1 MWKEMATGSHTTR
14 AALRP
19 FLALILVLAALP
31 AATASGETHANT
43 RVIAS
48 LNAERAEHGLPP
60 VTENPAWSAK
70 CKTHNA
76 FEARNGVIAHI
87 EDPALAGYSAAGA
100 WAGEHSVLGLG
111 SWANGNP
118 FATAPIHL
126 IQLMSPLLARTG
138 VDESKGHVCM
148 TTWPGYAFERFN
160 GKSPRI
166 FSVPGDGATG
176 VPAAER
182 GRELPFTPADVVG
195 LHGRSTGF
203 NLMVYATGVDGAT
216 LASASL
222 TGPAGNEV
230 ALRTI
235 DTRNDK
241 LGPYMPPGSAFLI
254 PVKPLAPGTRYT
266 AHVTFDAEGT
276 TLRRTWQFT
285 TASGRGESRT
295 AP

>member
-1 MWKEMATGSHTTR
+1 MAIRSLTTR

-19 FLALILVLAALP
+19 LLVLILVVAVLP
-31 AATASGETHANT
+31 AAARAGGT
-43 RVIAS
+43 RTSARAIAS

-70 CKTHNA
+70 CRTHNA
-76 FEARNGVIAHI
+76 FEARNGVIAHG

-100 WAGEHSVLGLG
+100 WAGANSVLGFG

-126 IQLMSPLLARTG
+126 IQLMSPLLAQTG

-148 TTWPGYAFERFN
+148 TTWPGYAFRRFD
-160 GKSPRI
+160 GREPKL
-166 FSVPGDGATG
+166 FTVPGDGATG
-176 VPAAER
+176 VPFAEL
-182 GRELPFTPADVVG
+182 GSELPFTPADVVG
-195 LHGRSTGF
+195 LHGKSTGF

-222 TGPAGNEV
+222 TGPAGNTV

-235 DTRNDK
+235 DTRNDRI
-241 LGPYMPPGSAFLI
+241 GPYMPPGSAFLI
-254 PVKPLAPGTRYT
+254 PVKPLVPGTRYT
-266 AHVTFDAEGT
+266 AQVRFRAAGT
-276 TLRRTWQFT
+276 TLERTWHFT
-285 TASGRGESRT
+285 TASGPDA
-295 AP
+295 APTTS